1 MSRHLSMDRS
11 ERRYLILLL
20 VFVGINVILTAGVI
34 AAFVTYSQLK
44 EIDEKNSFISG
55 QARHLAVIAL
65 EGSIEDFY
73 QRNIP
78 ALNLRLNA
86 AVEQTT
92 HEVRG
97 LDMCINLHM
106 SREGFGDP
114 VDLASCS
121 AKIESLEDL
130 QVYNETRHQ
139 LKIGDVSLADYQ
151 IRTFLVMPKGIPL
164 NVILF
169 SMILIIIQLPIFGA
183 INYFNIYGR
192 LIKPLL
198 SDFRSKNVALKKS
211 LALIEQERK
220 ISNSMHR
227 LSNRLSNSP
236 SREAE
241 AIYLSELQH
250 QETFPESIIV
260 TKNRTYFHRKL
271 ADIADNMLAL
281 YPQVVAKIDEVELV
295 NLIDLENPTSAFD
308 RGIGVLLESAVPRS
322 AYIVFFSLIRTDQF
336 AWMYIPKSEV
346 CYFEENSLVK
356 KYFSHLSQQFAD
368 YQQFRMHIGEETLE
382 IFKALTRRD
391 GYVPISDETVYV
403 EYSHPEAL
411 IYDNK
416 GIERKVRIS
425 LFKLLQLFPE
435 HLIQISKSFLINPKH
450 ADDGDFNDN
459 MGFIRVKIK
468 NRIVRLKSSATFIEK
483 IRGGYYDK

>member
-1 MSRHLSMDRS
+1 MSRHLSIDPS

-20 VFVGINVILTAGVI
+20 VFVGINVILTAVVI

-44 EIDEKNSFISG
+44 EIDAKNSFISG

-78 ALNLRLNA
+78 ALNLRLDA
-86 AVEQTT
+86 SVEQAT

-121 AKIESLEDL
+121 AQIESLEDL

-151 IRTFLVMPKGIPL
+151 IRTFLVMPKGVPL

-198 SDFRSKNVALKKS
+198 SDFRSKNDALKKS
-211 LALIEQERK
+211 LALVEQERK

-236 SREAE
+236 SQEAE

-260 TKNRTYFHRKL
+260 TKNRTYCHRKL

-281 YPQVVAKIDEVELV
+281 YPQVVAKIDEVEPV
-295 NLIDLENPTSAFD
+295 NLVDLENPTSAFG

-322 AYIVFFSLIRTDQF
+322 AFIVFFSLISTDQF
-336 AWMYIPKSEV
+336 SWIYIPKSEV
-346 CYFEENSLVK
+346 FYFEENYLVK
-356 KYFSHLSQQFAD
+356 KYFTHLSQQFAD
-368 YQQFRMHIGEETLE
+368 YQKFRMHIGEETLK

-425 LFKLLQLFPE
+425 LSKLLQLFPE
-435 HLIQISKSFLINPKH
+435 LLIQISKSFLINPKH
-450 ADDGDFNDN
+450 AYDADFNDN

-468 NRIVRLKSSATFIEK
+468 NRIVRLKSSAKFIEK
-483 IRGGYYDK
+483 NRRG